1 MIKYVKLVKR
11 HIIVKLLLAT
21 IRITIM
27 ALVPYTF
34 IVLFDNLNTIN
45 AFDLWKI
52 IFIYAGCFITN
63 AILNYFEELIIW
75 QGDIIFL
82 NAIKQ
87 DFFESL
93 SNKSYS
99 EFKEKEVGDYISIQT
114 QNIPEIESGY
124 LQARISV
131 IESFITLFIYGIVLF
146 LMIDWRIAIIIL
158 LVSIIIL
165 FVPNIT
171 ANNLANKKEE
181 FLSTHSNYVTI
192 FQDLLEGF
200 KLINSRTRKGFNTTH
215 QKILTKKLN
224 KQYEFAKSNIIA
236 VTINGGSLYLLNIVA
251 FSTMA
256 ILVFNKK
263 LTIGTAMAAL
273 GYIESFISPI
283 QNIADNFTLIKSLK
297 KIENNIESL
306 LQSIT
311 SKKRMISRYKSQI
324 QMSNVNV
331 EYDKIILKNFS
342 HSFIKGKKYAIIGHN
357 GAGKSTIINSIMN
370 YCNISSGKI
379 TIDGININDVD
390 TSEIIFCINQNEHV
404 FSDTFNNNITVFN
417 TYLLTSISDFITINN
432 NKIILSLVDRNNC
445 ETLSGGEKQIICYLR
460 MLASD
465 CQIIMMD
472 EPFSATDINTEKFLW
487 NQMRE
492 LTDKTLIMTT
502 HKISNELEYF
512 DEILLM
518 RDGVCVQHGE
528 YSQIIKTKE
537 YAELIKEN
545 EGEKVYGS
553 K

>member
-306 LQSIT
+306 LQNIT